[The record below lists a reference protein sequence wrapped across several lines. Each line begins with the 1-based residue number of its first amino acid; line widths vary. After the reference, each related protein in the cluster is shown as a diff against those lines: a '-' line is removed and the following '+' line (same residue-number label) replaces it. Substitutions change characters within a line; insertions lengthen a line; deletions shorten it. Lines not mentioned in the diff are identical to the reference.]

1 MLSKIRN
8 EEHDEMYIKIKCW
21 FHLLLD
27 CIQYLCKTS
36 LLQQIGITR
45 KRKIE
50 ELAPKI
56 VWLYVADQ
64 SFLPGSDSAPE
75 NALSLA
81 GMGRLYVSGPED
93 PY

>member
-1 MLSKIRN
+1 MNWLKN
-8 EEHDEMYIKIKCW
+8 MMKCILRLNAGFIYCW
-21 FHLLLD
+21 TVYRTCAKHLYYNKLV
-27 CIQYLCKTS
+27 
-36 LLQQIGITR
+36 ITR

-56 VWLYVADQ
+56 VWLYVADR

-93 PY
+93 PC

>member
-1 MLSKIRN
+1 
-8 EEHDEMYIKIKCW
+8 MYIKIKCW

-27 CIQYLCKTS
+27 CIQNLCKTS
-36 LLQQIGITR
+36 LLQQIGDYTKEKDR
-45 KRKIE
+45 RTG
-50 ELAPKI
+50 PKDCL
-56 VWLYVADQ
+56 VVADR
-64 SFLPGSDSAPE
+64 SLLPGSDSAPE